1 MALINCSEC
10 GKEISDKAVACP
22 HCGAPVEKVFDETD
36 AQKNE
41 TSEPLEEISEEEL
54 NRIAE
59 LAKIERRAEI
69 ERERVELDK
78 RLKESSKTM
87 GITGLAILLI
97 IMLVSISFYSC
108 SGSNEAAI
116 TEEVAPAIET
126 DSRWREVDAKGSA
139 ETAIKSILKDPESA
153 TFSSVTYNSSYDCVC
168 GYVNAKN
175 ALGGYT
181 GKTRFMVVN
190 QNAVM
195 EEQAQSE
202 QEHKQFNEAWTK
214 VCESM

>member
-1 MALINCSEC
+1 MALINCNEC
-10 GKEISDKAVACP
+10 KKEISDKASACP

-36 AQKNE
+36 TQKKE

-54 NRIAE
+54 SRIAE
-59 LAKIERRAEI
+59 LKKIERRAEI
-69 ERERVELDK
+69 EREREELDK
-78 RLKESSKTM
+78 RQKESSKNM
-87 GITGLAILLI
+87 GIMALTVLI
-97 IMLVSISFYSC
+97 VIIVV
-108 SGSNEAAI
+108 AAI
-116 TEEVAPAIET
+116 NMLNNAFTAEPSSTSNLASSEA
-126 DSRWREVDAKGSA
+126 DDHWREVDAKGSA
-139 ETAIKSILKDPESA
+139 ETAIKNMLKDPESA
-153 TFSSVTYNSSYDCVC
+153 TFSSETYNSSYDGVC

-181 GKTRFMVVN
+181 GKTRFIVVN

-195 EEQAQSE
+195 EEQAQSK